1 MITLISSLMVF
12 LLVVMI
18 HEFGHFSMA
27 KLSGIQVNEF
37 SIGMGPKIL
46 QKETDETK
54 YSLRAL
60 PIGGY
65 VAMEGEEEHSE
76 NPRSFN
82 NASILKRM
90 AVVLAGASMNFIL
103 GFLAFTL
110 IFSIIGYPSNFVNE
124 VIAGSPAEIAGIRSG
139 DIILE
144 TSNQKVKDLH
154 DLNQIIQNAKN
165 NSIELK
171 IKRDDE
177 IINLKLTPEFSKEN
191 NRYLIGINT
200 ELKHSIFKS
209 IQYGFTRTIDMI
221 KVILQSLKMMFS
233 GSFKMEYLSGPVGVV
248 QVIGQESS
256 KGFLNFLQILGLI
269 SINLG
274 VFNLLPIPALDG
286 GKFFFLLIEAIIGRP
301 IDERIEQRI
310 TLIGISLLI
319 SLMIYV
325 TIFND
330 IGRLFK

>member
-18 HEFGHFSMA
+18 HEFGHFSVA

-37 SIGMGPKIL
+37 SIGMGPKLL
-46 QKETDETK
+46 QKETEETK
-54 YSLRAL
+54 YSLRAF

-65 VAMEGEEEHSE
+65 VAMEGEEENSE
-76 NPRSFN
+76 NPRAFN
-82 NASILKRM
+82 NASIIKRM

-110 IFSIIGYPSNFVNE
+110 IFSIIGYPSNIVNTVVE
-124 VIAGSPAEIAGIRSG
+124 NSPAEKAGIING
-139 DIILE
+139 DKILE
-144 TSNQKVKDLH
+144 ASNERVKDLH
-154 DLNQIIQNAKN
+154 DLNRLIQDAGEN
-165 NSIELK
+165 NIEIK
-171 IKRDDE
+171 IERNKKVTSL
-177 IINLKLTPEFSKEN
+177 NLTPKFSEEN
-191 NRYLIGINT
+191 DRYLIGITT

-209 IQYGFTRTIDMI
+209 IEYGFTRTIDMI
-221 KVILQSLKMMFS
+221 KAILQSLKMMVT

-256 KGFLNFLQILGLI
+256 KGFLYFLQILGLI

-286 GKFFFLLIEAIIGRP
+286 GKFLFLLIEAIIGKP
-301 IDERIEQRI
+301 IDERIEQKI
-310 TLIGISLLI
+310 TIVGISLLF